1 LTVTVPAR
9 LHSAVRATSGDRSL
23 IVGAAGFVGS
33 HLVARRLARGDA
45 VHVIVRPSTDLS
57 RLVSYR
63 DKITVHV
70 VTLTDRGA
78 LDAAIL
84 AARPDFVFNVAAT
97 DRREALAG
105 FGDVQLSITDDLA
118 GLASLIAALAVT
130 PDPPRVMV
138 RASSLAEYGP
148 IPAPYV
154 ETQQEQPLT
163 AYAAALVAGTCYA
176 RMLAHRL
183 PYAIATARLA
193 LIYGPG
199 QSVRFLV
206 PTLITNCLAGRRT
219 LLNRP
224 SDRRDLIHVD
234 DAVAG
239 LEALAE
245 KPEVGLVNLSGGKAA
260 SVLEIATHIS
270 AMTGTGADLL
280 ELGVPDLAPGT
291 PLFLGCPKLAR
302 KALGWNVLVPLHT
315 GLAQTIDWYRRAAPL
330 EWKAA

>member
-1 LTVTVPAR
+1 VTVPAR
-9 LHSAVRATSGDRSL
+9 LYSTDREISCRRSL

-33 HLVARRLARGDA
+33 HLVARRLAQRDE
-45 VHVIVRPSTDLS
+45 VHVIVRPSTDLF
-57 RLVSYR
+57 RLALYR
-63 DKITVHV
+63 DRITVHV
-70 VTLTDRGA
+70 LTLTDREA

-97 DRREALAG
+97 DRREALPD
-105 FGDVQLSITDDLA
+105 FDDVQLSITDDLA
-118 GLASLIAALAVT
+118 GLASLIAALAMT
-130 PDPPRVMV
+130 PHPPRVMV

-176 RMLAHRL
+176 RMIARRL
-183 PYAIATARLA
+183 PYALATARLA

-206 PTLITNCLAGRRT
+206 PTLIANSLAGRRT
-219 LLNRP
+219 ILNRP

-245 KPEVGLVNLSGGKAA
+245 KPEVGLVNLSGGKAS
-260 SVLEIATHIS
+260 SVLEIARLIA
-270 AMTGTGADLL
+270 AMTGASADLL
-280 ELGVPDLAPGT
+280 EIGAPDFTPGT

-302 KALGWNVLVPLHT
+302 KALGWKVNVPLPT
-315 GLAQTIDWYRRAAPL
+315 GLSETIEWYRRSAPL
-330 EWKAA
+330 KWKAA